1 MTFKVDPQTTLTY
14 GNPQAP
20 HELTLIL
27 NLGCVDTRDW
37 WSPNQAALF
46 TAIDEGQLQ
55 VHLKFWNKVKPTL
68 LNGNVANG
76 YVDYRHPAA
85 ALSLIKAV
93 FQNQDPLRDADL
105 AAVPAYLEKTYQVAP
120 YAQADTV
127 RQQID
132 REVAANGITSLP
144 TVIYQ
149 GQAYADETLPT
160 IADLL
165 TE

>member
-1 MTFKVDPQTTLTY
+1 MTFKVDSQTTLTY

-37 WSPNQAALF
+37 WQPNQAALF
-46 TAIDEGQLQ
+46 AAIDQGKLQ
-55 VHLKFWNKVKPTL
+55 VHVKFWSKVKPTL

-76 YVDYRHPAA
+76 YVDYQHPAA
-85 ALSLIKAV
+85 ALRLIKAV
-93 FQNQDPLRDADL
+93 FQNQEPLRAADL
-105 AAVPAYLEKTYQVAP
+105 AAVPAYLEKTYQVTP
-120 YAQADTV
+120 YVQAETV
-127 RQQID
+127 RQRID

-160 IADLL
+160 IDELL

>member
-1 MTFKVDPQTTLTY
+1 MSFKVDPQTTLTY

-37 WSPNQAALF
+37 WQPNQAALF
-46 TAIDEGQLQ
+46 AAIDQGKLQ
-55 VHLKFWNKVKPTL
+55 VHVKLWNKVKPTL
-68 LNGNVANG
+68 LNGNVSNG
-76 YVDYRHPAA
+76 YVDYQHPAA
-85 ALSLIKAV
+85 ALRLIKAV
-93 FQNQDPLRDADL
+93 FQNQDPLRAADL
-105 AAVPAYLEKTYQVAP
+105 AAVPAYLERTCQVTP
-120 YAQADTV
+120 YAQAETV
-127 RQQID
+127 RQRID

-160 IADLL
+160 IDELL